1 MLGLCCCVGAA
12 LWLQCT
18 GFSLQWLFL
27 LWSTGSRHR
36 GFGSSGSRS
45 LEQSMAQYGLSH
57 STACELIAG
66 PRIKPVSPALAG
78 GFCTTEPPGNSPISF
93 WNNANNYPVLSVTPL
108 TSFHSVCP
116 CTCGVRRAPLSSLKF
131 RKVKWCS
138 WGHRAKRAPSWD
150 SDPGLV
156 GLEAYTICW
165 ILFKKYN
172 TKLGMKYLIRMWR

>member
-1 MLGLCCCVGAA
+1 MVAVHRLLLAVTFLAVEH
-12 LWLQCT
+12 WLQAQ
-18 GFSLQWLFL
+18 G
-27 LWSTGSRHR
+27 LWQFWFPEPRAEHGSVW
-36 GFGSSGSRS
+36 
-45 LEQSMAQYGLSH
+45 AQYGLSH

-131 RKVKWCS
+131 RKVK
-138 WGHRAKRAPSWD
+138 
-150 SDPGLV
+150 
-156 GLEAYTICW
+156 
-165 ILFKKYN
+165 
-172 TKLGMKYLIRMWR
+172 